1 MHHWHT
7 VWMKLGPFTN
17 QQQQQQ
23 CQRVWGDW
31 VSLSWR
37 YQLQKTIYNE
47 CVGDLSVAYAK
58 FIAFS
63 EYGFVFRYQRS
74 KKSIWKHSF
83 YLLAVVFV
91 LSLCEILKLEMIF
104 VWKHCET
111 NAFECAQNQFASFQL
126 KRLPRTQAWQNSF
139 KNFKFCWYSAAF
151 FSADVTDV
159 WAQVCLSIRL
169 QIIKCLKS
177 KQQKQKSI
185 NKWQYSF
192 RFRVTFWKQW
202 DKTKTTHGAEISARF
217 EVDFLFVWMRFNLY

>member
-23 CQRVWGDW
+23 CQRVWGDC

-37 YQLQKTIYNE
+37 YQLQKTMYNA

-63 EYGFVFRYQRS
+63 EYGFEFLIS
-74 KKSIWKHSF
+74 KEQKKAFTNTHFI
-83 YLLAVVFV
+83 LLLLFLFS
-91 LSLCEILKLEMIF
+91 LSLWNLKIRDDFCMKTLRD
-104 VWKHCET
+104 K
-111 NAFECAQNQFASFQL
+111 CAQNQFASFQL
-126 KRLPRTQAWQNSF
+126 KWLPRTQAWQNSF

-177 KQQKQKSI
+177 KQQIQKSI

-192 RFRVTFWKQW
+192 RFRVIFWKQW
-202 DKTKTTHGAEISARF
+202 DKTKTTNGAEISARF
-217 EVDFLFVWMRFNLY
+217 EVDFFVCLDAF